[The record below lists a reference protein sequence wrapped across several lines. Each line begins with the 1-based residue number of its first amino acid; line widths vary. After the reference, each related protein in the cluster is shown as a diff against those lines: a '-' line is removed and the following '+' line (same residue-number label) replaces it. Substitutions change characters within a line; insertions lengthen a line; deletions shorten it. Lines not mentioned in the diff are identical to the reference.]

1 MIYLLLHTNKF
12 CHVIFATNLKI
23 YAFRISSD
31 LERVQ
36 KAVRDSGSAK
46 IIDGY
51 MSVKDGAQKA
61 FNQVSSIL
69 KMVRIFEQ
77 RHTL

>member
-1 MIYLLLHTNKF
+1 MHTNKF
-12 CHVIFATNLKI
+12 FHVIVDTNLKI

-31 LERVQ
+31 LKRVQ

-51 MSVKDGAQKA
+51 MSVKDGVQKA